1 MSTLKKSLTDV
12 MSLLVISM
20 TVSNSFYLLLY
31 YSYLLRLWDLRL
43 LVRMTIIIE
52 WVSIDG
58 MNMVARV
65 VFRAINRIFVG
76 LPFCECIPSEFRY
89 PPTLLADSCTKLGRN
104 DDFMQVNIEHAF
116 KLAKARHTIERFP
129 IFMRE

>member
-1 MSTLKKSLTDV
+1 MDATNLS
-12 MSLLVISM
+12 VISM

-76 LPFCECIPSEFRY
+76 LPFCEYTLFFCPSRVLY
-89 PPTLLADSCTKLGRN
+89 PQNLLADVYTESGRN
-104 DDFMQVNIEHAF
+104 DDFMQVNVEHAI
-116 KLAKARHTIERFP
+116 KLVKARHTIERFP
-129 IFMRE
+129 IFMREWVP

>member
-1 MSTLKKSLTDV
+1 
-12 MSLLVISM
+12 
-20 TVSNSFYLLLY
+20 
-31 YSYLLRLWDLRL
+31 
-43 LVRMTIIIE
+43 
-52 WVSIDG
+52 
-58 MNMVARV
+58 MVARV

-76 LPFCECIPSEFRY
+76 LPFCEYILSLCPPRFRY
-89 PPTLLADSCTKLGRN
+89 TSTLLADICVESGRN

>member
-1 MSTLKKSLTDV
+1 MDATSL
-12 MSLLVISM
+12 SVISM

-76 LPFCECIPSEFRY
+76 LPFCEYTLSHCPSRVLY
-89 PPTLLADSCTKLGRN
+89 PQNLLADVYTESGRN
-104 DDFMQVNIEHAF
+104 DDFMQVNVEHAI
-116 KLAKARHTIERFP
+116 KLVKARHTIERFP
-129 IFMRE
+129 IFMREWVL